1 MNGAAGRIYFLL
13 NGRKWKKNSPPLPPS
28 GLPRHLL
35 LVSRTEAAA
44 QISIQ
49 PRSRRTNADA
59 APGGP
64 ICRESVINPGVFIF
78 ALGALVAASGVA
90 AAAARPYTTVPGCL

>member
-1 MNGAAGRIYFLL
+1 M
-13 NGRKWKKNSPPLPPS
+13 
-28 GLPRHLL
+28 

-59 APGGP
+59 VPGGP
-64 ICRESVINPGVFIF
+64 ICPESVINPRVFIF
-78 ALGALVAASGVA
+78 ALGALVAASGVTVE
-90 AAAARPYTTVPGCL
+90 AARPYTTIPGCL